1 MRSRRLF
8 RSWQTWATLSS
19 VVLSTHLFGVVAT
32 SSAQTFNPPN
42 RGAPSS
48 ATDGGTR
55 GGTFVAPNRGAPS
68 SATDGGTRGD
78 FVAPRR
84 GAPNSATDGGTRESF
99 TPPRRGAPETAND
112 GGSRLP
118 DSLSQLRLLV
128 PPTGLSLTLSERPE
142 FYAYV
147 PASHAKAVKFS
158 LYRHDLATGQDTE
171 LIHEF
176 EQAAPAQSGIMS
188 FALPQ
193 DYGLQEGELY
203 HWYVS
208 LVFDSRD
215 PAANIA
221 VDAWMQRLD
230 PQDPIAQKVEG
241 IDPGVNPAAYAAAGL
256 WYEPLHQYAQARRVS
271 QGNAFSGKSGG
282 ENWQRLIEAQ
292 CNRPTEPWFTLLNS
306 VQLCEV
312 APAPFVN

>member
-1 MRSRRLF
+1 MLFYRFSHSR
-8 RSWQTWATLSS
+8 QTWATLSC
-19 VVLSTHLFGVVAT
+19 VLLSTGLFGVAET

-55 GGTFVAPNRGAPS
+55 GGAFVAPQRGAPS
-68 SATDGGTRGD
+68 SATDGGTR
-78 FVAPRR
+78 
-84 GAPNSATDGGTRESF
+84 DGF

-118 DSLSQLRLLV
+118 ESLSKLQLLV
-128 PPTGLSLTLSERPE
+128 PQTGLSLTLSERPG

-147 PASHAKAVKFS
+147 PVSDAKTIKFS

-171 LIHEF
+171 LVYEF
-176 EQAAPAQSGIMS
+176 EQAAPSQSGIMS

-193 DYGLQEGELY
+193 DSALREGQLY

-208 LVFDSRD
+208 LVFDAQD

-221 VDAWMQRLD
+221 MDAWMQRLD
-230 PQDPIAQKVEG
+230 SEDPIAQRVEG
-241 IDPGVNPAAYAAAGL
+241 IDPVTNPAAFAAAGL
-256 WYEPLHQYAQARRVS
+256 WYEPLQQYAQARLVS
-271 QGNAFSGKSGG
+271 QHHGFTGKTTP
-282 ENWQRLIEAQ
+282 EDWQSQIATQ
-292 CNRPTEPWFTLLNS
+292 CNNPSGPWFTLLNS
-306 VQLCEV
+306 VELCEI

>member
-1 MRSRRLF
+1 MLSHRFSC
-8 RSWQTWATLSS
+8 SWRTWATLSC
-19 VVLSTHLFGVVAT
+19 VLISTSLFGAVET

-55 GGTFVAPNRGAPS
+55 GGTFVAPQRGAPS
-68 SATDGGTRGD
+68 SATDGGTR
-78 FVAPRR
+78 
-84 GAPNSATDGGTRESF
+84 DGF

-118 DSLSQLRLLV
+118 ESLSKLQLLV
-128 PPTGLSLTLSERPE
+128 PQTGLSLTLSERPG

-147 PASHAKAVKFS
+147 PVSDAKTIKFS

-171 LIHEF
+171 LVYEF
-176 EQAAPAQSGIMS
+176 EQAAPNQSGIMS
-188 FALPQ
+188 FTLPQ
-193 DYGLQEGELY
+193 DYGLKEGQLY

-208 LVFDSRD
+208 LVFDAQD

-221 VDAWMQRLD
+221 MDAWMQRLD
-230 PQDPIAQKVEG
+230 AEDPIAQRVQG
-241 IDPGVNPAAYAAAGL
+241 IDPVANPAAFAAAGL
-256 WYEPLHQYAQARRVS
+256 WYEPLQQYAQSRLVS
-271 QGNAFSGKSGG
+271 QTYALHDQGQ
-282 ENWQRLIEAQ
+282 EEHWYRLMGTECATS
-292 CNRPTEPWFTLLNS
+292 TEPWFTLLNS
-306 VQLCEV
+306 VELCEI

>member
-1 MRSRRLF
+1 M
-8 RSWQTWATLSS
+8 
-19 VVLSTHLFGVVAT
+19 VLTTGLLGVVKP
-32 SSAQTFNPPN
+32 SSAQTFSPPN

-55 GGTFVAPNRGAPS
+55 GGAFVAPRRGAPS

-78 FVAPRR
+78 FAAPRR
-84 GAPNSATDGGTRESF
+84 GAPNSATDGGTREGF
-99 TPPRRGAPETAND
+99 TPPRRGAPDTAND

-118 DSLSQLRLLV
+118 ESLSQLQLLV
-128 PPTGLSLTLSERPE
+128 PQDGLSLTLSERPG

-147 PASHAKAVKFS
+147 PVSDAKAIKFS

-171 LIHEF
+171 LVYEF
-176 EQAAPAQSGIMS
+176 EQAAPAQGGIMG

-193 DYGLQEGELY
+193 DYALSEGQLY

-208 LVFDSRD
+208 LVFDAQD

-221 VDAWMQRLD
+221 MDAWMQRLD
-230 PQDPIAQKVEG
+230 AQDPIAQRVQG
-241 IDPGVNPAAYAAAGL
+241 IDPTANPAAYAAAGL
-256 WYEPLHQYAQARRVS
+256 WYEPLQQYAQARFAS
-271 QGNAFSGKSGG
+271 QGNALSDKVEG
-282 ENWQRLIEAQ
+282 EHWHRLVETQ
-292 CNRPTEPWFTLLNS
+292 CATPTEPWFKLLNS
-306 VQLCEV
+306 VELCEI